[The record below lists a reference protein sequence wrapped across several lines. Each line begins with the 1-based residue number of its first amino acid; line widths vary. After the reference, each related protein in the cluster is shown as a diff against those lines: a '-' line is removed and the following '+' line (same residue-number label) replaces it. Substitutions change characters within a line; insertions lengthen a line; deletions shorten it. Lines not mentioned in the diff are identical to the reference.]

1 MTLTDLIPELQALPR
16 TDKLWVIQMMAAEVA
31 REEEVGLPKSGQEYP
46 IWSPFDA
53 FEGAATLMRALEKE
67 QAAPMTAVQGRKP

>member
-1 MTLTDLIPELQALPR
+1 MTLSDLIPELRALPR

-31 REEEVGLPKSGQEYP
+31 REEDSGQPKAGTEFP

-53 FEGAATLMRALEKE
+53 FEGAATLMRVLEQEK
-67 QAAPMTAVQGRKP
+67 AAQ

>member
-1 MTLTDLIPELQALPR
+1 MTLIDLIPELQALPR

-31 REEEVGLPKSGQEYP
+31 REEDAGPPKAGHEYA

-53 FEGAATLMRALEKE
+53 FEGAATLMRVLEQEK
-67 QAAPMTAVQGRKP
+67 AAN